1 MFDRVQLFFNF
12 QIGEAV
18 FGFVKIVLPQC
29 LKKCKGTAENYIG
42 LLWGSDIVHGID
54 QGNGTGTL
62 FEITPTSPQNKKRN
76 ASKKQNNRAETVTP
90 IIFYH

>member
-54 QGNGTGTL
+54 QGDRTGTFL
-62 FEITPTSPQNKKRN
+62 KSPPRAPKTKRAMLPKNKTKELR
-76 ASKKQNNRAETVTP
+76 P
-90 IIFYH
+90 

>member
-18 FGFVKIVLPQC
+18 FGFVKIVLLQC

-54 QGNGTGTL
+54 QGNGRHL
-62 FEITPTSPQNKKRN
+62 FEITPRAPKTKSAMLPKNKTTELR
-76 ASKKQNNRAETVTP
+76 P
-90 IIFYH
+90 